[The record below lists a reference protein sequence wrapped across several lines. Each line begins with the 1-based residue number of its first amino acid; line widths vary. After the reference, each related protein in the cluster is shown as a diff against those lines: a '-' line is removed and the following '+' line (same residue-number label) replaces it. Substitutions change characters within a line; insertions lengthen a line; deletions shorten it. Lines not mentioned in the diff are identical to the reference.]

1 MCIKVYI
8 NCMTKV
14 KAIKSVIKLYD
25 LHLKLSK
32 SKGGDVQLELNL
44 LSLGPRDRAKL

>member
-14 KAIKSVIKLYD
+14 KAINAIIKLYD

-32 SKGGDVQLELNL
+32 SKGDAQLELNL